1 MQQLPPLDTRVRAAW
16 QTQVAAAVNTPG
28 LLPAVAQRR
37 QQQLPRFAA
46 CYPQLRALPRRVRR
60 ALQRQWK
67 QSLAGIAL
75 LLALGQGQ
83 TLAATLNVSGGC
95 TLLDAITAA
104 NTDAA
109 TGGCSAGSGADTLI
123 LQNSSAHT
131 LTTVN
136 NSTYGPTG
144 LPVIS
149 SQITIEGHNSTIE
162 RDSGAPNFR
171 IFAVNSSG
179 DLTLQETTVSGGGE
193 ASGGGVFNFGTVTI
207 QNSTLSGNTT
217 SISGS
222 GGGVF
227 NSGGTVTIQ
236 DSTLSGNRAGD
247 SGGGVFNSGGTVTIQ
262 DSTLSGNAGFESSGG
277 VFNSGGIVTI
287 QNSTLSGNAGFHSG
301 GGVLNSGGIVTIQ
314 NSTLSGNSVHPGFGS
329 GGGVWNS
336 GTVTIQNSTLSG
348 NSASYGGGVSNY
360 GGTLTLVRTLVSG
373 NTAPTGPE
381 IDNFPNG
388 TVTADNYNLSGH
400 DGNAGVAGFT
410 PGATDVVPAEPLTD
424 ILDPTLAD
432 NGGPTFTHALV
443 PDSPALDASPAD
455 ANCPPTDQR
464 GVPRPQGSACDIGAF
479 ELEASMRVGL
489 DIKPGTSPN
498 PINLK
503 SKGVIPLAILSTA
516 TFDAT
521 TVDPST
527 VCFGDAED
535 ATQRDCTEAHGKG
548 HIEDVDGD
556 GDLDLVLHYRTQQTG
571 IDPGDTQACLTGETF
586 EGIAIEGCDSV
597 QTQ

>member
-1 MQQLPPLDTRVRAAW
+1 
-16 QTQVAAAVNTPG
+16 
-28 LLPAVAQRR
+28 
-37 QQQLPRFAA
+37 FAA

-236 DSTLSGNRAGD
+236 DSTLSGNTAGD
-247 SGGGVFNSGGTVTIQ
+247 SGGVSNNTGSLTPHHTIVPG
-262 DSTLSGNAGFESSGG
+262 GNA
-277 VFNSGGIVTI
+277 
-287 QNSTLSGNAGFHSG
+287 
-301 GGVLNSGGIVTIQ
+301 
-314 NSTLSGNSVHPGFGS
+314 
-329 GGGVWNS
+329 
-336 GTVTIQNSTLSG
+336 
-348 NSASYGGGVSNY
+348 
-360 GGTLTLVRTLVSG
+360 
-373 NTAPTGPE
+373 AP
-381 IDNFPNG
+381 
-388 TVTADNYNLSGH
+388 
-400 DGNAGVAGFT
+400 
-410 PGATDVVPAEPLTD
+410 
-424 ILDPTLAD
+424 
-432 NGGPTFTHALV
+432 
-443 PDSPALDASPAD
+443 
-455 ANCPPTDQR
+455 
-464 GVPRPQGSACDIGAF
+464 PR
-479 ELEASMRVGL
+479 
-489 DIKPGTSPN
+489 
-498 PINLK
+498 
-503 SKGVIPLAILSTA
+503 
-516 TFDAT
+516 
-521 TVDPST
+521 
-527 VCFGDAED
+527 
-535 ATQRDCTEAHGKG
+535 
-548 HIEDVDGD
+548 
-556 GDLDLVLHYRTQQTG
+556 
-571 IDPGDTQACLTGETF
+571 
-586 EGIAIEGCDSV
+586 
-597 QTQ
+597 

>member
-1 MQQLPPLDTRVRAAW
+1 
-16 QTQVAAAVNTPG
+16 
-28 LLPAVAQRR
+28 
-37 QQQLPRFAA
+37 FAA

-236 DSTLSGNRAGD
+236 DSTLSGTSGHRGD
-247 SGGGVFNSGGTVTIQ
+247 
-262 DSTLSGNAGFESSGG
+262 
-277 VFNSGGIVTI
+277 
-287 QNSTLSGNAGFHSG
+287 
-301 GGVLNSGGIVTIQ
+301 
-314 NSTLSGNSVHPGFGS
+314 GS
-329 GGGVWNS
+329 GGGVSNS

-455 ANCPPTDQR
+455 ANCPPTDQP
-464 GVPRPQGSACDIGAF
+464 GVPRPQGSARDLGAF
-479 ELEASMRVGL
+479 ALEASLSAGL
-489 DIKPGTSPN
+489 DIKPGTS
-498 PINLK
+498 
-503 SKGVIPLAILSTA
+503 
-516 TFDAT
+516 
-521 TVDPST
+521 
-527 VCFGDAED
+527 
-535 ATQRDCTEAHGKG
+535 
-548 HIEDVDGD
+548 
-556 GDLDLVLHYRTQQTG
+556 
-571 IDPGDTQACLTGETF
+571 
-586 EGIAIEGCDSV
+586 
-597 QTQ
+597 